1 MSKKVV
7 VTLRSGPSVSIEVP
21 GGVKRS
27 CFGAIRLFPG
37 IPKAIAMEE
46 FEYVR
51 EKHPMVRAR
60 LEVGKYVE
68 SKRVG
73 ARGISEADLEGL
85 AEREGLSHLKLKMQ
99 VEKLRERGKLPI
111 SKFSDEGKSKR
122 TTRRIRNGNGNSS
135 NSGNGSGK

>member
-7 VTLRSGPSVSIEVP
+7 ATLRSGPSVSIEVP
-21 GGVKRS
+21 GGVQRS

-37 IPKAIAMEE
+37 IPRAITGEE
-46 FEYVR
+46 YEHVR
-51 EKHPMVRAR
+51 KKHPKVCAR
-60 LEVGKYVE
+60 LEIGKYVE

-85 AEREGLSHLKLKMQ
+85 AEREGLSHLKLKTQ
-99 VEKLRERGKLPI
+99 VEKLRERGMLPI
-111 SKFSDEGKSKR
+111 SKIADEGKSKR

-135 NSGNGSGK
+135 NSGNGGGK